1 MKILIASPTYDGSVR
16 MEYMRAIMQVTDYFR
31 QAGIAWDIVLEPAT
45 LLHVARSVMASK
57 VLLDE
62 ETTHLL
68 FVDTD
73 MGFSVEAVRKLIDS
87 NKDVVGCAYPYR
99 TIPLHDAVPVKEG
112 QTFRQ
117 AISESVPYAVR
128 FAPGASKVDV
138 VNGICEVA
146 GIGTGL
152 LLVSRKA
159 LEMLRDT
166 PGMGRFKVGFPYT
179 QWYSGTHYWG
189 FFDYLVQNEAY
200 VGEDYSFCHRWTHD
214 CKGKIFAVVDREV
227 MHVGPVPVM
236 GRYLERLK
244 TGKL

>member
-16 MEYMRAIMQVTDYFR
+16 MEYMQAIMRLTDYFR

-62 ETTHLL
+62 DTTHLL

-73 MGFSVEAVRKLIDS
+73 MGFSVDAVRQLIDAK
-87 NKDVVGCAYPYR
+87 KDVVGCAYPYR
-99 TIPLHDAVPVKEG
+99 TIPLQDTIQKEG

-117 AISESVPYAVR
+117 AISEAVPYAVR
-128 FAPGASKVDV
+128 FGPGVKNVDV
-138 VNGICEVA
+138 VDGLCEVA

-152 LLVSRKA
+152 LLISRHV
-159 LEMLRDT
+159 LETMRDM
-166 PGMGRFKVGFPYT
+166 PGMGRFKVGFPYN
-179 QWYSGTHYWG
+179 QWYSGKYYWG
-189 FFDYLVQNEAY
+189 YFDYMVVNEAY
-200 VGEDYSFCHRWTHD
+200 VGEDYSFCHRWTQE
-214 CKGKIFAVVDREV
+214 CKGKIYAVVGREV
-227 MHVGPVPVM
+227 MHIGPVPVM
-236 GRYLERLK
+236 GRYMDRLR